1 MPFVFAQTE
10 AEGPDEA
17 PPSVDQFVYIPAPQ
31 FGGARDPVEFSVP
44 PFTGFV
50 EPIEPPQPALP
61 QLAPPQ
67 PAPAEPQR
75 QSLLGRLLGRRP
87 PIRVT
92 TTVSFSLQAG
102 RQHSQQRHEERRAQL
117 FAAMVPVLKEI
128 GVRRVYCRYDG
139 GNDEGFAW
147 LESMEMR
154 DGARIDGDARRD
166 VQAQAVL
173 HATDL
178 VKRSGAVT
186 DEAFLANLGCD
197 WLCDEWATMLLG
209 SSYGT
214 GEYSMYG
221 AFTIDLDDCTIT
233 DDTNA
238 DPVVQNITIAE

>member
-1 MPFVFAQTE
+1 MPFVHAPMETE
-10 AEGPDEA
+10 APDEA
-17 PPSVDQFVYIPAPQ
+17 PPSIDQFVYIPAPQ

-44 PFTGFV
+44 PFTGLI
-50 EPIEPPQPALP
+50 EPIQ
-61 QLAPPQ
+61 PPQ
-67 PAPAEPQR
+67 PAPPPAAPAPQPRR

-87 PIRVT
+87 PVRVT
-92 TTVSFSLQAG
+92 ATLSFSPQES
-102 RQHSQQRHEERRAQL
+102 RQHSQQRREQRRAQL
-117 FAAMVPVLKEI
+117 IAVMVPALKEI

-147 LESMEMR
+147 LESMEMC

-166 VQAQAVL
+166 VQAQAVQR
-173 HATDL
+173 ATDR
-178 VKRSGAVT
+178 VEGSGATT

-209 SSYGT
+209 NSYGT

-221 AFTIDLDDCTIT
+221 AFTVDLDACTIT
-233 DDTNA
+233 DDTGA